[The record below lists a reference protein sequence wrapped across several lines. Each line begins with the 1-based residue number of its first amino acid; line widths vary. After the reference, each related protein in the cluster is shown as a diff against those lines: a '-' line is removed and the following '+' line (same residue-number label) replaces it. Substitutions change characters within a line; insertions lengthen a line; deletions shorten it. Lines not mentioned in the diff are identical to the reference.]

1 MQLEKIRKKIHEYF
15 LSTEKEG
22 GIQDSRGKG
31 EYPNAIL
38 LTEEQYLEI
47 LKEMFKLEEEISK
60 ETLLQVKIL
69 SIEGLEVVFTDWIQE
84 PKVMRISK

>member
-15 LSTEKEG
+15 LDSEKKE

-60 ETLLQVKIL
+60 ELLLQVKVL